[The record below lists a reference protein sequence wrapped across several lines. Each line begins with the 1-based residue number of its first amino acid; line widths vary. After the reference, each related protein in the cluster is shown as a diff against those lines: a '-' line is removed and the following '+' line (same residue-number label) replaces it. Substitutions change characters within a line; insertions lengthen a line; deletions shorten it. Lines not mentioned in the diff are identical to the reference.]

1 MNQFNSKRFKK
12 DLEQFLAVLESPL
25 FSARHEAYSRKRGP
39 IAQNMVLRFRAYRKT
54 YLILRVFVTII
65 KSLINLLRC
74 KYFSSNSKHGS
85 PKVMCFAPSKNNFIV
100 STKLS
105 DMLDVDVKIIRNTY
119 ELKYQLSLFSA
130 FAIWLASFAD
140 MVILAARYLKHDLQ
154 HYIEAPTAFY
164 YSFYYRLF
172 NMVDLDS
179 VELVC
184 FPNDHSDTPVAFRD
198 VCNAKRI
205 KTFYIQHSF
214 INENWPRLKYTFALL
229 ESRFAKNT
237 HENKIGS
244 TCDIYAVGNF
254 YTMGKSRSIKRLKK
268 VKSIGI
274 AVAQS
279 TLIFKLKNI
288 LKQLHDIDSEY
299 IFILRQHPS
308 MEVSIFKKLLVGEPY
323 WNRLIFND
331 ASCSSME
338 TFVEQINVLIAGNS
352 NILIEDI
359 LLGIPSLYCR
369 DLDEA
374 TYDYHGF
381 VKEHIVN
388 ELDFTK
394 SIEAQIEPYYADD
407 YKKLLGY
414 FDASYL
420 KPLTT
425 IKNNVNEI
433 INSYVS

>member
-1 MNQFNSKRFKK
+1 MNQFNIKRFKK

-25 FSARHEAYSRKRGP
+25 FSARHEAYSKKREFV
-39 IAQNMVLRFRAYRKT
+39 AQNVVLRFRPYRKT
-54 YLILRVFVTII
+54 YLILRVFVTIV

-74 KYFSSNSKHGS
+74 KYFSLNSGHCRA
-85 PKVMCFAPSKNNFIV
+85 KVMCFAPTKNNFVV
-100 STKLS
+100 SSKLS

-119 ELKYQLSLFSA
+119 NLKYQLSLFSA

-140 MVILAARYLKHDLQ
+140 MAILAARYLKHNLK
-154 HYIEAPTAFY
+154 HYIEAPAAFY
-164 YSFYYRLF
+164 YCFYYRLF
-172 NMVDLDS
+172 NAVDLDG
-179 VELVC
+179 VELIG
-184 FPNDHSDTPVAFRD
+184 FPNDHSESPVAFRD
-198 VCNAKRI
+198 VCNAKGI

-214 INENWPRLKYTFALL
+214 INENWPKLRYTFALL
-229 ESRFAKNT
+229 ESEFAKNI
-237 HENKIGS
+237 HENGIGS

-254 YTMGKSRSIKRLKK
+254 YTMGKSRSIKKLNK
-268 VKSIGI
+268 VKRIGI

-288 LKQLHDIDSEY
+288 LRQLQGIDSEY

-308 MEVSIFKKLLVGEPY
+308 MDVSIFKKMLAGESYLNHLV
-323 WNRLIFND
+323 FND
-331 ASCSSME
+331 SSCSSME
-338 TFVEQINVLIAGNS
+338 TFTEQIDVLIAGNS
-352 NILIEDI
+352 NILIENI
-359 LLGIPSLYCR
+359 LLGIPSLYCP

-374 TYDYHGF
+374 TYDYYGF
-381 VKEHIVN
+381 VKNHIVN

-394 SIEAQIEPYYADD
+394 SIEAQIEPYYEDD

-425 IKNNVNEI
+425 IKSKVNKI